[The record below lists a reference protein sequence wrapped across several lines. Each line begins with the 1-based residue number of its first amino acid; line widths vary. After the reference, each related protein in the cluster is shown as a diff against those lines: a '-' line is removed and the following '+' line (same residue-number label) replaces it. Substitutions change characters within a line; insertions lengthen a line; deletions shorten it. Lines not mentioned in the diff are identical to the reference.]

1 MILWDNSFHFY
12 IAKLWY
18 LFIVAEEE
26 HIVICLSWNAFGCS
40 RTINLS
46 PRTSYSKD
54 RERWRVVRRGETPL
68 ALSFSFLFVA
78 SSFLV
83 CFVFD
88 YTIDIW
94 LCSFSLLTRLL
105 PHDFVKVFNLSLYRF
120 LGPPWTLKFA
130 PENFLWKTLV
140 SSTDNMAV
148 HQSRHL
154 HSIALFL
161 LCSGGSERTC

>member
-1 MILWDNSFHFY
+1 MILWDNSLHFY

-18 LFIVAEEE
+18 LFIVSEEE

-40 RTINLS
+40 RTINLI

-68 ALSFSFLFVA
+68 ALSFSLLFVA

-88 YTIDIW
+88 YTKISGYAVFSPSNKVIATW
-94 LCSFSLLTRLL
+94 LREGFQLIFISISWSTMNTQVCTR
-105 PHDFVKVFNLSLYRF
+105 KLSLEDTSFFYR
-120 LGPPWTLKFA
+120 
-130 PENFLWKTLV
+130 
-140 SSTDNMAV
+140 
-148 HQSRHL
+148 QY
-154 HSIALFL
+154 
-161 LCSGGSERTC
+161 GSPSKPRLA